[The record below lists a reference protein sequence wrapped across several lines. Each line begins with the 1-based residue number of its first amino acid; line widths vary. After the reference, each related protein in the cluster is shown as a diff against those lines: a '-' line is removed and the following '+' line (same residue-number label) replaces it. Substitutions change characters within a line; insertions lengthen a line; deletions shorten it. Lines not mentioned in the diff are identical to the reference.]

1 MEDKVLQ
8 EFFAVT
14 MTSVYRVGAIKNE
27 HRQPTVEKIALRG
40 GSVIGIGSQLTGG
53 SVVGIT
59 KLGILLY
66 QQDYDPFSGRKRL
79 QRPEEV
85 NTTYW
90 GGMTSSIVALFLDRD
105 EALAC
110 FNELADCICL
120 TNCDPQWQEKTEAV
134 LMAIGNG
141 HPVFIISADPK
152 LAISYQK

>member
-14 MTSVYRVGAIKNE
+14 MTSVYHVSATKDERS
-27 HRQPTVEKIALRG
+27 QPIVEKIALRG
-40 GSVIGIGSQLTGG
+40 ESAIGIGNRLTGG

-59 KLGILLY
+59 RLGILLY
-66 QQDYDPFSGRKRL
+66 LEDYSPYSDHKRL

-90 GGMTSSIVALFLDRD
+90 GGMTSSIVALFLDKD

-110 FNELADCICL
+110 FSELADCICL
-120 TNCDPQWQEKTEAV
+120 TKCDPQWQKQTEAV
-134 LMAIGNG
+134 LVAIGNE
-141 HPVFIISADPK
+141 HPVFVISADPIM
-152 LAISYQK
+152 AISYQK